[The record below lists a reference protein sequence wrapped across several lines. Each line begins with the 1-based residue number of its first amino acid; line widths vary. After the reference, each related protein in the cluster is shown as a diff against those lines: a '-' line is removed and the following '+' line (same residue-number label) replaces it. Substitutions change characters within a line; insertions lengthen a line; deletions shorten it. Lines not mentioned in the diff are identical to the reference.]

1 MTGLADVASPSD
13 RTGAGV
19 FAGEGQRARVPT
31 GARFPDF
38 FIVGHAKSGTTALY
52 EMLKAHPQIF
62 LPQRKEPQFFAKRA
76 EAGGA
81 HTGAEHTGAERT
93 GVGAQPPASRFDQTG
108 RRAETVQDYLA
119 LFAPARHDQL
129 VGEGSTFY
137 LWSRIAPGR
146 IAEVAPD
153 ARIIAILRE
162 PASFLRS
169 LHMQMVQNRAE
180 TELDLRAAIALEPA
194 RRQGRKI
201 PRDAHWPEALMYT
214 QRVRY
219 VEQLRRYEALFGRE
233 QMLVL
238 IYDDFRA
245 DNAGTVARVLRFLDV
260 DDTVA
265 LAPVEANPSVRVRS
279 PALDRAVRAVYQGIG
294 PAGRSARAATM
305 LVPQPV
311 RGAALRA
318 VRRHAVYA
326 KPQPADDR
334 LMRELRRR
342 FLPEVV
348 AAGEYLDRDLVGL
361 WGYDQLG

>member
-1 MTGLADVASPSD
+1 MTGLADVASPSN
-13 RTGAGV
+13 RAGAGV

-76 EAGGA
+76 GAEGA
-81 HTGAEHTGAERT
+81 HTRAERA
-93 GVGAQPPASRFDQTG
+93 GAGAQTPASRFDQTG
-108 RRAETVQDYLA
+108 RRDETIQDYLA
-119 LFAPARHDQL
+119 LFAPARDDQL

-137 LWSRIAPGR
+137 LWSQVAPGR

-162 PASFLRS
+162 PAAFLRS

-180 TELDLRAAIALEPA
+180 TERDLRAAIALEPV
-194 RRQGRKI
+194 RRRGQQI